1 MSKPSLTG
9 KTRFHQGNYRPK
21 NPQKYLGNPTNI
33 IYRSGWEKYFLQWCD
48 MTPSVVG
55 YGSEELIIPYVSPLD
70 GNLHR
75 YFIDFVVLVRQKDG
89 SIKKFAVEIKPY
101 SQTQPPKMSSS
112 RKMLTES
119 LRKKIETYSVNQA
132 KWEAAKKFC
141 SQHNM
146 SFIILTEKQLLKG
159 KKK

>member
-9 KTRFHQGNYRPK
+9 KSRFHQGIFRPK

-55 YGSEELIIPYVSPLD
+55 YGSEELIVPYVSPID
-70 GNLHR
+70 GRLHR
-75 YFIDFVVLVRQKDG
+75 YFIDFVVLIRQRDG

-101 SQTQPPKMSSS
+101 SQTQMPKVSSK
-112 RKMLTES
+112 RKVLTES
-119 LRKKIETYSVNQA
+119 LKNKLDTFYINQA
-132 KWEAAKKFC
+132 KWEAAKDFC
-141 SQHNM
+141 SKHNM

-159 KKK
+159 K

>member
-9 KTRFHQGNYRPK
+9 TTKFHQGNYRPK
-21 NPQKYLGNPTNI
+21 NPQKYRGNPTHL

-101 SQTQPPKMSSS
+101 AQTQPPKMSSS

-119 LRKKIETYSVNQA
+119 LRKKIETYSINQA

-146 SFIILTEKQLLKG
+146 SFIILTEKQLIKG
-159 KKK
+159 NKK